1 MVLPRLFNATSRTAF
16 RAVKRDLLFNSR
28 TLATAA
34 PVHGKV
40 RYVNTKTNQLIN
52 QERF

>member
-40 RYVNTKTNQLIN
+40 RYVNKNIL
-52 QERF
+52 